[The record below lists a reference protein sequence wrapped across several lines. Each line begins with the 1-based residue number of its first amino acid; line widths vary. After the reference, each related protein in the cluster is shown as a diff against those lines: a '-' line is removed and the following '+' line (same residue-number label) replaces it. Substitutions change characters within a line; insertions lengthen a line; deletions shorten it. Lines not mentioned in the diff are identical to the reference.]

1 MTIHDVIQRSPE
13 WRALRAGR
21 LCGSDAADAFKTNKD
36 GKFAASRKNIAMQL
50 VLERI
55 TGRVQDSGFVT
66 QAMQDGIDR
75 EEAARAAY
83 CALTGHAVTQ
93 VGFVSHDELRAGCSP
108 DGIIE

>member
-36 GKFAASRKNIAMQL
+36 GKFAASRRNIAMQL

-55 TGRVQDSGFVT
+55 TGRVQESGFVT
-66 QAMQDGIDR
+66 QAMQDG
-75 EEAARAAY
+75 
-83 CALTGHAVTQ
+83 TGGV
-93 VGFVSHDELRAGCSP
+93 LRADQTDRLHGGVCEP
-108 DGIIE
+108 